1 MVRRMVKQRGRG
13 TKIAAAFAIAVVA
26 VGALIAVQQL
36 GGKGTTV
43 AADAS
48 ALQNVAL
55 AKQELAGIPE
65 TKGVLGSPSAP
76 ATIVMYGDLRCPVCR
91 QWDAQEAPDVIAN
104 LVRPGKAKMD
114 LRLWA
119 ILGPNSEAAHRAGY
133 AAMQQNKL
141 WLYATIVYA
150 NQGDEQTN
158 WFTDSFARAVAQAAG
173 LDLKRFDADRK
184 SDAAGQMIDEVDAN
198 AQALGLTGTPT
209 IAVAKGSTEP
219 AFFSGVPTTDDIV
232 NAVKTAAG

>member
-1 MVRRMVKQRGRG
+1 M
-13 TKIAAAFAIAVVA
+13 IAAACAVAVVA

-43 AADAS
+43 AANAA

-76 ATIVMYGDLRCPVCR
+76 ATITMYGDLRCPVCR
-91 QWDAQEAPDVIAN
+91 EWDAQEAPDVVAN
-104 LVRPGKAKMD
+104 LVRPGKAKLD

-141 WLYATIVYA
+141 WLYATIVYD
-150 NQGDEQTN
+150 NQGDEQTS
-158 WFTDSFARAVAQAAG
+158 WFTDSFGRAVAQAAG
-173 LDLKRFDADRK
+173 LDLKKFDADRK
-184 SDAAGQMIDEVDAN
+184 SAAADQMIQEVDAEAR
-198 AQALGLTGTPT
+198 AQGFTGTPT
-209 IAVAKGSTEP
+209 IGVAKSGGTPSY
-219 AFFSGVPTTDDIV
+219 FNGVPTAEDV
-232 NAVKTAAG
+232 AQAVAAA

>member
-1 MVRRMVKQRGRG
+1 MARQRGRR
-13 TKIAAAFAIAVVA
+13 TTIVAVCAIAVIA

-36 GGKGTTV
+36 GGTSTPAV
-43 AADAS
+43 ADAS
-48 ALQNVAL
+48 SLQHVDV

-65 TKGVLGSPSAP
+65 TKGMLGNPAAP
-76 ATIVMYGDLRCPVCR
+76 ATVVMYGDLRCPVCR

-104 LVRPGKAKMD
+104 LVRPGKAKLD

-141 WLYATIVYA
+141 WLYATIVYF

-158 WFTDSFARAVAQAAG
+158 WFTDDFARAVAVAAG
-173 LDLKRFDADRK
+173 LDLKKFDADRK
-184 SDAAGQMIDEVDAN
+184 SAAADQMIQEVDSEATT
-198 AQALGLTGTPT
+198 QGFTGTPT
-209 IAVAKGSTEP
+209 IGVAKGGGAPSYFTN
-219 AFFSGVPTTDDIV
+219 VPTAQDV
-232 NAVKTAAG
+232 AQAVGAA

>member
-13 TKIAAAFAIAVVA
+13 TTITAACAIAVVA

-48 ALQNVAL
+48 ALQDVAL

-141 WLYATIVYA
+141 WLYATIVYD

-173 LDLKRFDADRK
+173 LDLKKFDADRK
-184 SDAAGQMIDEVDAN
+184 SGAADQMIQEIDAE
-198 AQALGLTGTPT
+198 AQAQGFTGTPT
-209 IAVAKGSTEP
+209 IGVSKSGGAPSY
-219 AFFSGVPTTDDIV
+219 FNGVPTATDV
-232 NAVKTAAG
+232 AQAVAAA